1 MRRLVSA
8 VRSMLLARSKSRPGP
23 AVMVPA
29 VLEPERRRRQDRR
42 IANIGSPTGVER
54 RTGRD
59 RRVAELALGAI
70 LAPRPGIA
78 EYQIRP

>member
-1 MRRLVSA
+1 
-8 VRSMLLARSKSRPGP
+8 
-23 AVMVPA
+23 MVPA
-29 VLEPERRRRQDRR
+29 VLEPERRRRHDRR

-54 RTGRD
+54 RAGRD
-59 RRVAELALGAI
+59 RRVAELALGSI